1 MASARA
7 EEWNPRSYS
16 CGMPNLNGLLE
27 TALFVENLSRA
38 RDFYQQVVGL
48 EKLRESEVGCLFVV
62 ARGQLLLLI
71 SQEKARVPSKT
82 PGGDVPACLV
92 GPGEALGAGHI
103 AFAVGAAELDPWRTR
118 LESKGVEVLSEVAWE
133 GGARSLYFRDPDG
146 HLLELA
152 TPGLWGL
159 DW

>member
-1 MASARA
+1 
-7 EEWNPRSYS
+7 
-16 CGMPNLNGLLE
+16 MPNLNGLLE
-27 TALFVENLSRA
+27 ATLFVADLPRA

-48 EKLRESEVGCLFVV
+48 DKLKESEAGCVFLV
-62 ARGQLLLLI
+62 AKGQVLLLVT
-71 SQEKARVPSKT
+71 QEKARVPSKT

-92 GPGEALGAGHI
+92 GAGESLGAGHI
-103 AFAVGAAELDPWRTR
+103 AFAVTEGEFDAWRAR
-118 LESKGVEVLSEVAWE
+118 LVSKGVAVLSEVAWE
-133 GGARSLYFRDPDG
+133 QGGRSLYFRDPDG

>member
-1 MASARA
+1 
-7 EEWNPRSYS
+7 
-16 CGMPNLNGLLE
+16 MPNLNGLLE
-27 TALFVENLSRA
+27 AGLFVENLSRA

-48 EKLRESEVGCLFVV
+48 EKLKESEAGCVFIV
-62 ARGQLLLLI
+62 AKGQLLLLI
-71 SQEKARVPSKT
+71 SHEKARVPSKT
-82 PGGDVPACLV
+82 PGGEVPPCVSGA
-92 GPGEALGAGHI
+92 GETLGAGHM
-103 AFAVGAAELDPWRTR
+103 AFAVADADLDAWRDR
-118 LESKGVEVLSEVAWE
+118 LESQGVEVLSEVAWE